1 MINKSSN
8 SAIRPLAGLKVLD
21 FSTLLPGPFAS
32 LILAEAGADVVKI
45 ERPVRGDDMRSYDP
59 KLGADSANFVLLNRA
74 KSSIALDLKSPADNA
89 EARKLAVGADILIE
103 QFRPGVMTRL
113 GLGYDDV
120 VRDNPRVI
128 YCSITGYGQN
138 GPKAKVAAHDLNYVA
153 EAGLLSLVSDLN
165 GTPTLP
171 PLPLADIGGGS
182 YPAIMNIF
190 LALYERERTGR
201 GRYLDISMSD
211 NVLPFLYWAIGN
223 GALGYAPRPNAELI
237 TGGSPRYN
245 IYRTRDGRFLAA
257 APLEPQFWAAFCL
270 CLSVPQTATVA
281 DIAYRI
287 SERDAN
293 DWMRTFEGHDVCC
306 SIVASMEEAMNDPH
320 FAARG
325 MFSRTVS
332 NGSQSMP
339 ALPLPLVD
347 VYRDPELSR
356 SAPALPKASTA
367 NSPKQV
373 NKGTGGNNEEI
384 KL

>member
-1 MINKSSN
+1 MVKKLPD
-8 SAIRPLAGLKVLD
+8 SALRPLAGLKVVD

-32 LILAEAGADVVKI
+32 LILAEAGAEVMKI
-45 ERPVRGDDMRSYDP
+45 ERPVRGDDMRSYEP
-59 KLGADSANFVLLNRA
+59 KLGADSANFVLLNRG
-74 KSSIALDLKSPADNA
+74 KSSLALDLKNPEDNA
-89 EARKLAVGADILIE
+89 EARKLAIGADIIIE

-120 VRDNPRVI
+120 ARENPGVI

-153 EAGLLSLVSDLN
+153 EAGLLSLVADLD

-190 LALYERERTGR
+190 LALYERERTGQ

-223 GALGYAPRPNAELI
+223 GALGHAPRPNAELI
-237 TGGSPRYN
+237 TGGSPRYK
-245 IYRTRDGRFLAA
+245 IYRARDGRFLAA
-257 APLEPQFWAAFCL
+257 APLEPQFWAAFCV
-270 CLSVPQTATVA
+270 CLEVPQTATA
-281 DIAYRI
+281 AEIATRV
-287 SERDAN
+287 SERDAD

-306 SIVASMEEAMNDPH
+306 SIVASMDEAMNDSH
-320 FAARG
+320 FAARR

-339 ALPLPLVD
+339 ALPLPLVQD
-347 VYRDPELSR
+347 YRDPELFR
-356 SAPALPKASTA
+356 SSPVMPKVKAPS
-367 NSPKQV
+367 SPKQI
-373 NKGTGGNNEEI
+373 KIRTGGNQ
-384 KL
+384 

>member
-1 MINKSSN
+1 MTSKPCNSSV
-8 SAIRPLAGLKVLD
+8 RPLAGLKVLD

-32 LILAEAGADVVKI
+32 LILAEAGAEVIKI

-59 KLGADSANFVLLNRA
+59 KLGADSANFVLLNRG
-74 KSSIALDLKSPADNA
+74 KSSVALDLKNPDDNA
-89 EARKLAVGADILIE
+89 EARKLAIGADIIIE
-103 QFRPGVMTRL
+103 QFRPGVMARL
-113 GLGYDDV
+113 GLGYDDLA
-120 VRDNPRVI
+120 RENPRVI

-153 EAGLLSLVSDLN
+153 EAGLLSLVADLD

-171 PLPLADIGGGS
+171 PLPVADIGGGS
-182 YPAIMNIF
+182 YPAIMNVF
-190 LALYERERTGR
+190 LALYERERTGH

-223 GALGYAPRPNAELI
+223 GALGHAPRPNAELI

-245 IYRTRDGRFLAA
+245 IYRTRDGRFLAV

-270 CLSVPQTATVA
+270 CLEIPQTAAATEVA
-281 DIAYRI
+281 AHVA
-287 SERDAN
+287 ERDAD

-306 SIVASMEEAMNDPH
+306 SIVASMDEAMNDPH

-339 ALPLPLVD
+339 ALPLPLAD

-356 SAPALPKASTA
+356 SSPAMPRTKAASLPK
-367 NSPKQV
+367 
-373 NKGTGGNNEEI
+373 
-384 KL
+384 